1 MREKTKKRDNGNAL
15 DKVVPQGAD
24 GILHNPQGEA
34 ESHGIIDKVTLALL
48 LGIEGLLGNEVG
60 ESPIRLVLGE
70 SVMCLWKKYSNKKGN
85 TPF

>member
-60 ESPIRLVLGE
+60 ESPICLVLCE
-70 SVMCLWKKYSNKKGN
+70 SVVCLWKKKN
-85 TPF
+85 TGTNNNLT